1 MIKEGQII
9 KIIAGFYDVKSFDNQ
24 IFRLRASG
32 SLRDN
37 NITPLVGD
45 YVEFKDEQLLT
56 KIRPRKNELI
66 RPKVA
71 TIDQAIIVTALSE
84 PSFSSLLLDK
94 MLAIIESQSIPV
106 VIIFTKSDLGNQ
118 QPYYDYQSQGY
129 KCFMINN
136 HDNSSNWN
144 EIKNTLKNKLTVF
157 TGQSGAGKTS
167 LLNNLFNLSNETN
180 EISKALNR
188 GKHTTRVVEIF
199 EEENMKII
207 DTPGFS
213 SLVINLTKEE
223 LAKSYFDFKNWS
235 KLCEFN
241 SCLHYK
247 EKNCE
252 IKKQLEMKKLLNSRY
267 ENYIKM
273 LLEILGAKKN
283 YD

>member
-1 MIKEGQII
+1 MIKDGQVI
-9 KIIAGFYDVKSFDNQ
+9 KIIAGFYDVKSFDNK
-24 IFRLRASG
+24 IFRLRGSG
-32 SLRDN
+32 ILRDN
-37 NITPLVGD
+37 NIVPLVGD
-45 YVEFKDEQLLT
+45 YVEFKNDQLLI
-56 KIRPRKNELI
+56 KIKPRKNELI

-71 TIDQAIIVTALSE
+71 NIDQVIIVTALSN

-94 MLAIIESQSIPV
+94 MLAMIESQSIAV
-106 VIIFTKSDLGNQ
+106 VIIFTKNDLGNQ

-129 KCFMINN
+129 QCFIVNN
-136 HDNSSNWN
+136 HDNLTNWN
-144 EIKNTLKNKLTVF
+144 NIKNILKNKLTVF

-167 LLNNLFNLSNETN
+167 LLNNLFNLSNKTS

-199 EEENMKII
+199 ENDDMKII

-213 SLVINLTKEE
+213 SFTINLTKEE
-223 LAKSYFDFKNWS
+223 LSKSYFDFKNWS

-252 IKKQLEMKKLLNSRY
+252 VKNQLKIKNLLNSRY

-273 LLEILGAKKN
+273 LLEILESKK
-283 YD
+283 

>member
-1 MIKEGQII
+1 M
-9 KIIAGFYDVKSFDNQ
+9 
-24 IFRLRASG
+24 
-32 SLRDN
+32 RDN
-37 NITPLVGD
+37 NTTPLIGD

-56 KIRPRKNELI
+56 KIKPRKNELI

-71 TIDQAIIVTALSE
+71 NIDQAIIVTALSE

-136 HDNSSNWN
+136 HDNSSNWS

>member
-1 MIKEGQII
+1 MIKDGQVI
-9 KIIAGFYDVKSFDNQ
+9 KIIAGFYDVKSFDNK
-24 IFRLRASG
+24 IFRLRGSG
-32 SLRDN
+32 ILRDN
-37 NITPLVGD
+37 NIVPLVGD
-45 YVEFKDEQLLT
+45 YVEFKNDQLLT
-56 KIRPRKNELI
+56 KIKPRKNELI

-71 TIDQAIIVTALSE
+71 NIDQVIIVTALSN

-94 MLAIIESQSIPV
+94 MLAMIESQSIAV
-106 VIIFTKSDLGNQ
+106 IIIFTKNDLGNQ

-129 KCFMINN
+129 QCFIVNN
-136 HDNSSNWN
+136 HDNSTNWN
-144 EIKNTLKNKLTVF
+144 NIKNILKNKLTVF

-167 LLNNLFNLSNETN
+167 LLNNLFNLSNKTN

-199 EEENMKII
+199 ENDDMKII

-213 SLVINLTKEE
+213 SFTINLTKEE
-223 LAKSYFDFKNWS
+223 LSKSYFDFKNWS

-252 IKKQLEMKKLLNSRY
+252 IKNQLKVKNLLNSRY

-273 LLEILGAKKN
+273 LLEILENKK
-283 YD
+283 

>member
-1 MIKEGQII
+1 MVKKGQII

-24 IFRLRASG
+24 IFRLRGSG
-32 SLRDN
+32 TLRDN
-37 NITPLVGD
+37 NILPLVGD
-45 YVEFKDEQLLT
+45 YVQFKDDQLL
-56 KIRPRKNELI
+56 ISIEPRNNELI

-71 TIDQAIIVTALSE
+71 NIDQAIIVTALSE

-106 VIIFTKSDLGNQ
+106 LIIFTKSDLGNQ
-118 QPYYDYQSQGY
+118 QPYHDYQSQNY
-129 KCFMINN
+129 QCFMVNN
-136 HDNSSNWN
+136 HDNDTNWN
-144 EIKNTLKNKLTVF
+144 EIKKVLKNKLTVF

-199 EEENMKII
+199 EKEDMKII

-213 SLVINLTKEE
+213 SLTINLTKEE
-223 LAKSYFDFKNWS
+223 LSKSYFDFKKWS
-235 KLCEFN
+235 KLCEFT

-247 EKNCE
+247 EENCE
-252 IKKQLEMKKLLNSRY
+252 IKRQLKMKKLLNSRY

-273 LLEILGAKKN
+273 LLEKLEKKN
-283 YD
+283 NYD

>member
-1 MIKEGQII
+1 MESSEG
-9 KIIAGFYDVKSFDNQ
+9 K
-24 IFRLRASG
+24 
-32 SLRDN
+32 
-37 NITPLVGD
+37 T
-45 YVEFKDEQLLT
+45 
-56 KIRPRKNELI
+56 
-66 RPKVA
+66 
-71 TIDQAIIVTALSE
+71 
-84 PSFSSLLLDK
+84 LLLSSAKDSP
-94 MLAIIESQSIPV
+94 MGINSI
-106 VIIFTKSDLGNQ
+106 N
-118 QPYYDYQSQGY
+118 
-129 KCFMINN
+129 
-136 HDNSSNWN
+136 
-144 EIKNTLKNKLTVF
+144 
-157 TGQSGAGKTS
+157 
-167 LLNNLFNLSNETN
+167 
-180 EISKALNR
+180 
-188 GKHTTRVVEIF
+188 
-199 EEENMKII
+199 ENMKII

>member
-1 MIKEGQII
+1 M
-9 KIIAGFYDVKSFDNQ
+9 
-24 IFRLRASG
+24 
-32 SLRDN
+32 
-37 NITPLVGD
+37 
-45 YVEFKDEQLLT
+45 
-56 KIRPRKNELI
+56 
-66 RPKVA
+66 
-71 TIDQAIIVTALSE
+71 
-84 PSFSSLLLDK
+84 
-94 MLAIIESQSIPV
+94 
-106 VIIFTKSDLGNQ
+106 
-118 QPYYDYQSQGY
+118 
-129 KCFMINN
+129 
-136 HDNSSNWN
+136 
-144 EIKNTLKNKLTVF
+144 KNKLTVF

-199 EEENMKII
+199 EKENMKII

-213 SLVINLTKEE
+213 SLAINLTKEE
-223 LAKSYFDFKNWS
+223 LSKSYFDFKNWS

-247 EKNCE
+247 EKKCE

-273 LLEILGAKKN
+273 LLEILETKKN